1 MQGDFDKQVI
11 LKKTIRNVKLLE
23 SKQLQL
29 RIVAYKSMNSFIK
42 TMDIINF
49 ESKKIAFKHI
59 YGAMIKQ
66 YMFQIPKFCAEINK
80 LIKDCR
86 DQK

>member
-1 MQGDFDKQVI
+1 
-11 LKKTIRNVKLLE
+11 
-23 SKQLQL
+23 
-29 RIVAYKSMNSFIK
+29 
-42 TMDIINF
+42 MDIINF